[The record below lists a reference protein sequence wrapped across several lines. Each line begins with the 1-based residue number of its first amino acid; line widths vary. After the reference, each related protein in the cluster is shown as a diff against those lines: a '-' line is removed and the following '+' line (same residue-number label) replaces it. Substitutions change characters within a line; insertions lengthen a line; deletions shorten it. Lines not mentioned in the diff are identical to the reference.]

1 MTDEEDEIRLPD
13 LQIDVVQ
20 CARTVWIGQRYTAK
34 FDHVLSTSHLEEE
47 FFRTSFLHT
56 CEE

>member
-20 CARTVWIGQRYTAK
+20 CARTVRIGQRYTAK